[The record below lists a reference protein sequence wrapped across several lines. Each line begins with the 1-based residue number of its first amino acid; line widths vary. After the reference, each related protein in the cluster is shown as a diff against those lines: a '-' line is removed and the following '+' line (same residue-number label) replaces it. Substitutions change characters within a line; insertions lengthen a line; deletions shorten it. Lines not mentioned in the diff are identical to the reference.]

1 MKKFYKENR
10 VFVILMIIALI
21 CIFAIGGMALN
32 YVIKSS
38 TKDNYGNRL
47 EGINDVIIDDEMI
60 KTFEENIKATSKVK
74 EVTVHIRG
82 KIVNFLVDFDKTTS
96 VKEAQAVAV
105 KTLESF
111 EEDYRNFY
119 DLQFI
124 FTRNESDS
132 SETTF
137 PMFGYIKAENTTIKW
152 SNNAK

>member
-1 MKKFYKENR
+1 MKRFYKENR

-47 EGINDVIIDDEMI
+47 EGINDIPITEDML
-60 KTFEENIKATSKVK
+60 KTIEENIKTNTKVK
-74 EVTVHIRG
+74 TVTINVHG
-82 KIVNFLVDFDKTTS
+82 KIVNFLVDFDKSTT
-96 VKEAQAVAV
+96 VREAQAVAV
-105 KTLESF
+105 KTLENF
-111 EEDYRNFY
+111 EEDYKNFY

-124 FTRNESDS
+124 YTRSESN
-132 SETTF
+132 SEDTTF